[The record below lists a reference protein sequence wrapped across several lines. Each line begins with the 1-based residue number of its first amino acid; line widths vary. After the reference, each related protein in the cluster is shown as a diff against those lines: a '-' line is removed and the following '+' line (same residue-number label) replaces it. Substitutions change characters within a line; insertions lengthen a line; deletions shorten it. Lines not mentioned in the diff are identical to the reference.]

1 MTVITG
7 HFVSQAFKLLANFL
21 INQCSKIRSIP
32 ICNNELSEKEM
43 KKQTTFAIATKKKK

>member
-43 KKQTTFAIATKKKK
+43 KKKLLLQLQQKK